1 MIEQAMRIFFIH
13 VYRRHWEFYPED
25 EAVALET
32 DAPEESGGFI
42 RWVARSSANAWRSV
56 HQAETGVLGAIRR
69 TIDRLN
75 SRVDPT
81 EPMLQRIRKAETLEV
96 TYPSGI
102 SPHYARRRL
111 RLLLLNKTATH
122 RRWIILNSLL
132 IPFTAAAGV
141 VPGPNVFLA
150 WNGYRLV
157 SHINAWRGGQRV
169 LTGQIPVTFTPSDEL
184 DELLAPEERLIKPLD
199 HIMAETIGQHFALPG
214 LVDYLHRTGSLVVE
228 EP

>member
-1 MIEQAMRIFFIH
+1 MRIFFIH

-25 EAVALET
+25 ETAAVET
-32 DAPEESGGFI
+32 DAPEESGGFV
-42 RWVARSSANAWRSV
+42 RWVARASSKAWRSV
-56 HQAETGVLGAIRR
+56 HEAETGVFGAIRR

-81 EPMLQRIRKAETLEV
+81 EPMLQRIRKAERLEV

-102 SPHYARRRL
+102 SPQYARRRL
-111 RLLLLNKTATH
+111 RLLLLHKTATH
-122 RRWIILNSLL
+122 RRWIVINSLL
-132 IPFTAAAGV
+132 IPLTAAAGV

-169 LTGQIPVTFTPSDEL
+169 LTGQIPVTFTASDEL
-184 DELLAPEERLIKPLD
+184 DELLDPEERLIKPLD
-199 HIMAETIGQHFALPG
+199 HTMAETIGQRFALPG
-214 LVDYLHRTGSLVVE
+214 LVDYLHRTGSLVVD

>member
-1 MIEQAMRIFFIH
+1 MIESDMRIFFIH

-25 EAVALET
+25 EVAALES

-56 HQAETGVLGAIRR
+56 HEAETGVLGAIRR
-69 TIDRLN
+69 VIDRLN

-81 EPMLQRIRKAETLEV
+81 EPMLQRIRKAETLDL

-102 SPHYARRRL
+102 SPQYARRRL
-111 RLLLLNKTATH
+111 RLLLLHKTSIH
-122 RRWIILNSLL
+122 RRGIIINSLL
-132 IPFTAAAGV
+132 IPLTAAMGV

-150 WNGYRLV
+150 WNGYRLL

-184 DELLAPEERLIKPLD
+184 DELLSPEERLIRPLD
-199 HIMAETIGQHFALPG
+199 HSIAETIGDRFALPG
-214 LVDYLHRTGSLVVE
+214 LVEYLKRTGSLVVD